1 MRVFDRDRII
11 EAVDLA
17 ELADELLGPRRGT
30 ARSGTWPCPE
40 PTHAQ
45 TRRTPPLSVFRT
57 RSGQQ
62 RWTCHGCGAGGT
74 AIDLVMATRGGD
86 VRAALEALA
95 ARTGAADQAPAPPF
109 RPRPRPTRVA
119 PEPSPVALAALGRYV
134 ARCARRLWDADGTP
148 VRRWLTEERG
158 LPAPVLRANLVGADP
173 GPGRQPRPD
182 GVPRAGGAV
191 LPVLADGRVVFAQL
205 RRLRVR
211 GDEPRYLNVAAR
223 LAPNPRLAGYRP
235 VQPPSGTCIL
245 VTEGAIDALSAA
257 AAGFPAVAV
266 LGAGVADERIAEQ
279 LARMPGRLVLA
290 FDADAAGQ
298 TAAGRL
304 GDQLRARGCPPA
316 RLHVPVAAG
325 DLNAWMVASANW
337 AASFT
342 EAVRGAVRVSAMP
355 PASLART

>member
-1 MRVFDRDRII
+1 MFDRDRIL

-45 TRRTPPLSVFRT
+45 TGRTPPLSVFRT

-62 RWTCHGCGAGGT
+62 RWRCHGCGAGGT
-74 AIDLVMATRGGD
+74 AVDLVMATQGGD

-95 ARTGAADQAPAPPF
+95 ARTGAVDQAPAPPF
-109 RPRPRPTRVA
+109 RPRPRPTPPD
-119 PEPSPVALAALGRYV
+119 PEPSPVALAALSRYV
-134 ARCARRLWDADGTP
+134 ARCARRLWLAEGTS

-173 GPGRQPRPD
+173 GPGRPRPV

-205 RRLRVR
+205 RRIRVR
-211 GDEPRYLNVAAR
+211 GDQHPYLNVAAD
-223 LAPNPRLAGYRP
+223 LAPNPRLAPYRP
-235 VQPPSGTCIL
+235 AAPATGRATL

-266 LGAGVADERIAEQ
+266 LGAGVVADERIAER
-279 LARMPGRLVLA
+279 LARMPGPLVVA
-290 FDADAAGQ
+290 FDADPAGQ
-298 TAAGRL
+298 AAAAHL
-304 GDQLRARGCPPA
+304 CDQLRGRGCAPA
-316 RLHVPVAAG
+316 RLHVPAAAG
-325 DLNAWMVASANW
+325 DLNAWMVASPDW
-337 AASFT
+337 AAT
-342 EAVRGAVRVSAMP
+342 LTRAVRAAVRASAMP